1 MKILLRSLILFCL
14 ILWVGGVLFFPAVAA
29 IAFRVLPGPEQAGL
43 VVRNCLLTLHTEG
56 MIAGVLLL
64 ILLAA
69 DTVTR
74 SYGRKLATIGPIC
87 CTLAM
92 LALTVF
98 SQYHVIPQMERDR
111 IAVGGDIDKAPAEN
125 PQRLD
130 FNQQHAVSVGL
141 EEGVLA
147 AGLLM
152 AIFLARET
160 RPPVRLL

>member
-14 ILWVGGVLFFPAVAA
+14 ILWLGGVLFFPAVAS
-29 IAFRVLPGPEQAGL
+29 IAFRVLPAEQAGL
-43 VVRNCLLTLHTEG
+43 VVRNSLLTLHTEG

-64 ILLAA
+64 ILLGAA
-69 DTVTR
+69 TATR
-74 SYGRKLATIGPIC
+74 SYGRRLAPVGPIY
-87 CTLAM
+87 CTLVM
-92 LALTVF
+92 LGLTVF

-111 IAVGGDIDKAPAEN
+111 IAVGGDIDRAPSEN

-130 FNQQHAVSVGL
+130 FNQLHASSVGL
-141 EEGVLA
+141 EEGVLV

-160 RPPVRLL
+160 RPVT

>member
-56 MIAGVLLL
+56 MIA
-64 ILLAA
+64 
-69 DTVTR
+69 TVTR

>member
-69 DTVTR
+69 ATVTR

-98 SQYHVIPQMERDR
+98 SQYRQGS
-111 IAVGGDIDKAPAEN
+111 GGKSA
-125 PQRLD
+125 
-130 FNQQHAVSVGL
+130 
-141 EEGVLA
+141 A
-147 AGLLM
+147 AGLQSTACCERRAGRRCPGSRLVDGD
-152 AIFLARET
+152 LSREGDASPGKAT
-160 RPPVRLL
+160 VVLVALHFFASGQV

>member
-1 MKILLRSLILFCL
+1 MNIFLRFLILFCL
-14 ILWVGGVLFFPAVAA
+14 ILWLGGVLFFPAVAS
-29 IAFRVLPGPEQAGL
+29 IAFHQLPSKALAGL
-43 VVRNCLLTLHTEG
+43 VVGSCLRTLHTEG
-56 MIAGVLLL
+56 MITGVLLL
-64 ILLAA
+64 VLLGAA
-69 DTVTR
+69 TATR
-74 SYGRKLATIGPIC
+74 SYGRKLATVGPIC

-111 IAVGGDIDKAPAEN
+111 IAVGGDIDKAPAES

-152 AIFLARET
+152 AMFLARET
-160 RPPVRLL
+160 CPR